1 MFFGVTIL
9 IVFAILAILMM
20 TQKVHTMVAV
30 FILAMVTAVLAGIPL
45 NGADGILTSVIEA
58 GAVRL
63 ASAIIALIMGGWL
76 GQIMNRTGITESTI
90 RFAAEL
96 GGDNKYVLSMVLAA
110 GTALLTTSVSGLGA
124 LILIGS
130 IVLPILTSVGV
141 PPLESGCIL
150 LLGCAT
156 GLPVNIQNWAY
167 FSGLT
172 GVPLDQVK
180 GFAFVLVG
188 LTACATVLFILI
200 ELRKAGSRSYFSTPS
215 AEAEAGIGR
224 PPARVPFYAML
235 TPILPLILVMA
246 FKWPITPALL
256 TGIVY
261 ALVATRPKA
270 PLDVLV
276 RTAYEGVENAAPAVL
291 LLIAIGILL
300 KTVMHPVVTAGLAGF
315 LKVVI
320 PSTLIGYIL
329 FFAILAPLSL
339 YRGPLNLFGLGS
351 GLAAVII
358 GTGSLSPTAT
368 MGAFLAMERLQVAG
382 DPTNTQNV
390 WTANFVGVD
399 VNRVTKKLLPY
410 LWAIAAVS
418 AVCSGLMFF

>member
-1 MFFGVTIL
+1 VFFGVTIL
-9 IVFAILAILMM
+9 IVFAVLAILMM
-20 TQKVHTMVAV
+20 TQKIHTIVAV
-30 FILAMVTAVLAGIPL
+30 FILTMATALLAGIPVK
-45 NGADGILTSVIEA
+45 GTDGILASVIEA
-58 GAVRL
+58 GAARL
-63 ASAIIALIMGGWL
+63 ASAIIALVMGGWL

-110 GTALLTTSVSGLGA
+110 GTALVFTAVGGLGA
-124 LILIGS
+124 LILVGS
-130 IVLPILTSVGV
+130 MVLPILTSVGI
-141 PPLESGCIL
+141 PPLESACVF
-150 LLGCAT
+150 LLGFAT

-167 FSGLT
+167 FSTLT
-172 GVPLDQVK
+172 GVPLDQVRN
-180 GFAFVLVG
+180 FAFVLVG
-188 LTACATVLFILI
+188 LTACATVLFILV
-200 ELRKAGSRSYFSTPS
+200 ELRKTGSRSYFSTSPVQ
-215 AEAEAGIGR
+215 AEASAGK
-224 PPARVPFYAML
+224 PPARVPFYAVL
-235 TPILPLILVMA
+235 TPIVPLVLVMA

-261 ALVATRPKA
+261 ALVTTRPKA
-270 PLDVLV
+270 PFDVLV
-276 RTAYEGVENAAPAVL
+276 RTAHEGVENAAPAVL
-291 LLIAIGILL
+291 LLIVIGMLL
-300 KTVMHPVVTAGLAGF
+300 KAVMHPVVTAGLEGF
-315 LKVVI
+315 LKAVI
-320 PSTLIGYIL
+320 PSTRMGYIL

-399 VNRVTKKLLPY
+399 VNQVTKKLLPY
-410 LWAIAAVS
+410 LWAVAAVS
-418 AVCSGLMFF
+418 AACSGLMFF